1 MGSGSW
7 RRALPA
13 HPYLRKAEAGRELRF
28 IPAPG
33 RAPRV
38 GAAPAGPP
46 RLRRSPVG
54 LREGSPGDPAR
65 PAQRRLFPGWRWLS
79 RSRQTRQTRQTHAHT
94 ADTEEGMEAA
104 HGKRRAETGEEG
116 EQAGVR
122 WYLGCAA

>member
-1 MGSGSW
+1 M
-7 RRALPA
+7 
-13 HPYLRKAEAGRELRF
+13 
-28 IPAPG
+28 
-33 RAPRV
+33 

-65 PAQRRLFPGWRWLS
+65 PAQRRLLPGWRWLS
-79 RSRQTRQTRQTHAHT
+79 RSRQTRQTHAHT